1 MRRAIELATRSQGNN
16 RPNPKVG
23 AVLVYQDRIIG
34 EGYHEQYGSAHAE
47 VNAVA
52 AVSTSDRA
60 FIPYSTL
67 YVTLEPCF
75 HYGKTPPCVQLILE
89 QKIQRVVIACKDPF
103 PQVAGQSIALLI
115 EKGVEVKVGVL
126 EQEAALM
133 MRRFLTTVQQKRP
146 YIVLKWAESQDGWI
160 GKPDRQVPIS
170 NVLTQYWTHQ
180 WRSEEAAI
188 LVGTNTAAL
197 DNPQLNN
204 RLTLGPQPLR
214 LVFDRH
220 LRLPKHLNILDQQS
234 PTWVFTLSATVPT
247 ETTMLR
253 YVTVPTKAD
262 WLPWIL
268 HYLHQARIQSILVE
282 GGSQILQAFI
292 DAQLWDEARI
302 WYGTTI
308 LSQGVAAPTL
318 RHHQLHSSSTVL
330 DNFLQTYHPT
340 KSRDVMS

>member
-23 AVLVYQDRIIG
+23 AVLVYQNRIIG

-47 VNAVA
+47 VNAIA
-52 AVSTSDRA
+52 TVSTSDRG

-75 HYGKTPPCVQLILE
+75 HYGKTPPCVQLVLD

-103 PQVAGQSIALLI
+103 PKVAGQSVALLR
-115 EKGVEVKVGVL
+115 EKGVDVNVGVL
-126 EQEAALM
+126 EQEASWM
-133 MRRFLTTVQQKRP
+133 MRRFLTTVQKKRP

-170 NVLTQYWTHQ
+170 NILTQYWTHQ

-204 RLTLGPQPLR
+204 RLTFGSQPLR

-220 LRLPKHLNILDQQS
+220 LRLLKGLNIFDQKS
-234 PTWVFTLSATVPT
+234 PTWVFTLATMVPTETAMLRYITVPT
-247 ETTMLR
+247 E
-253 YVTVPTKAD
+253 AN

-268 HYLHQARIQSILVE
+268 HYLHQARVQSILVE
-282 GGSQILQAFI
+282 GGAQILQAFI

-302 WYGTTI
+302 WQGTAI
-308 LSQGVAAPTL
+308 LSQGIAAPTL
-318 RHHQLHSSSTVL
+318 KHHQLRSSSKVL
-330 DNFLQTYHPT
+330 DNHLRIYQPFRG
-340 KSRDVMS
+340 RDVMT